1 MVDDSMD
8 AATLQALLDRLN
20 KYRLPRLLD
29 IKARV
34 DRGEKLG
41 DQDITHMQEALAGAN
56 QLAPLVKRNPE
67 YAPLVAQLIGLYK
80 EVADKA
86 LENEKKSS

>member
-8 AATLQALLDRLN
+8 AGMVQVLLDRLN
-20 KYRLPRLLD
+20 KQRLPRLLD
-29 IKARV
+29 LKARV

-41 DQDITHMQEALAGAN
+41 DFDIAHMQEALAGAN
-56 QLAPLVKRNPE
+56 QLAPLIKRNPE

-80 EVADKA
+80 EIADKA
-86 LENEKKSS
+86 LENEQKS

>member
-8 AATLQALLDRLN
+8 AGTVQVLLERLN

-29 IKARV
+29 LKARV

-41 DQDITHMQEALAGAN
+41 DEDITLMQEAMAGAN
-56 QLAPLVKRNPE
+56 QLTPLIRRNPE
-67 YAPLVAQLIGLYK
+67 YAPLVAQVIGLYK
-80 EVADKA
+80 ETADMA
-86 LENEKKSS
+86 LENEKKS